1 MTIDKAFEDTRTIS
15 ATSRDNLTKEVDKFI
30 TDSVANYG
38 GEVSAQHDRLVT
50 KICDELYAKYGAL
63 RIAEVEYIIDN
74 GTKGV
79 YGDNFSASVKNFLR
93 WTNAYLLSDEHGIKQ
108 REWDR
113 QHRNQKIDYDGAL
126 AAKNEQ
132 SLWDLVLRYYNQVNN
147 GGMIDGIPYNV
158 ARVFDFLR
166 DRGLKLAETKAEEK
180 QIMLSALEEAKRPR
194 KAVQGLVP
202 IDKAIYF
209 CWDSF
214 DEVTRAKT
222 LICDRLMRRNMQE
235 VYNIL
240 MHRQ

>member
-1 MTIDKAFEDTRTIS
+1 MTIDRAFEDTRLVS
-15 ATSRDNLTKEVDKFI
+15 ATSRDNLTKEVDKYV
-30 TDSVANYG
+30 TDSVTNYG
-38 GEVSAQHDRLVT
+38 GEVNAQHERVIT
-50 KICDELYAKYGAL
+50 KICDELYGRYGAL
-63 RIAEVEYIIDN
+63 RLAEVEYIIDN

-79 YGDNFSASVKNFLR
+79 YGDSFSISVKNFLR
-93 WTNAYLLSDEHGIKQ
+93 WVNAYLLSDERNIKQ

-132 SLWDLVLRYYNQVNN
+132 SLWDLLLRYYNVVNE
-147 GGMIDGIPYNV
+147 GGQIDSIPYNM

-180 QIMLSALEEAKRPR
+180 QIMLAALEEAKRPR
-194 KAVQGLVP
+194 KAVNGLVP
-202 IDKAIYF
+202 IDRAIFF
-209 CWDSF
+209 CWDAF
-214 DEVTRAKT
+214 DEVTRAKA